1 MKPRIYFH
9 FHFFFYTAFISF
21 VFLHLFL
28 SFYSFFLSFF
38 ILAFICFCDVFYFSL
53 LPPFLVSIH
62 SNLRNTSKTVS
73 AAINNIMPLS
83 LLLYLHTSTLSSTEL
98 CDRMFDSLCLV
109 PLRIKQK
116 R

>member
-1 MKPRIYFH
+1 
-9 FHFFFYTAFISF
+9 
-21 VFLHLFL
+21 
-28 SFYSFFLSFF
+28 
-38 ILAFICFCDVFYFSL
+38 
-53 LPPFLVSIH
+53 
-62 SNLRNTSKTVS
+62 VS